1 MPAPA
6 PHPHSSSW
14 LTEMGRMYVNVQRSH
29 RCNVCAKGRPLGQTV
44 DPAAS
49 QMRDALQFLDT
60 AFEGGVIF
68 CPA

>member
-1 MPAPA
+1 
-6 PHPHSSSW
+6 
-14 LTEMGRMYVNVQRSH
+14 MGRMYVNVQRSH